1 MKKYAYVL
9 GYGLIYP
16 YSVQLDGSLSSLG
29 RPVPSTD
36 AVDIACS
43 NASAFQRGG
52 NYIFL
57 ANQSSNQTVGT
68 GAISIYRIDDDGS
81 LTPNIQHYTNGVQS
95 MPSHIVGFY
104 TGSNTY
110 DIYIDNFIQADDQNP
125 LTEQIPGF
133 RFSPPSTIRPW
144 NKQVIGLPDTVVGD
158 VADLELVSTP
168 GADPSYQA
176 QILFAL
182 YRNTP
187 ANKTQVVAL
196 ETSAFGLSYR
206 GSGEVDSTSEGYAL
220 AANLKFAYVIFGTTS
235 TNGPT
240 PLQVAGF
247 KLDGSGRQFTPLGNV
262 AQLNG
267 SGTACVISPN
277 GKYLFIGVTG
287 DMLDSQGAN
296 VVASYKIGSDG
307 LLSKADQKPCGP
319 IGLKISTLTVDP
331 SGKYLYAMSESD
343 GSIQVYEVNDDDGS
357 LTPKPTI
364 PVDNGSG
371 AGLLGM
377 VIIDV

>member
-1 MKKYAYVL
+1 MKKFAYFL
-9 GYGLIYP
+9 GYGVVYP
-16 YSVQLDGSLSSLG
+16 YSVQPDGSLSSLG

-36 AVDIACS
+36 AVDIACA

-57 ANQSSNQTVGT
+57 ANQSNNVTVSM
-68 GAISIYRIDDDGS
+68 GAISIYHVNDDGS

-95 MPSHIVGFY
+95 EPSYIVGFY

-110 DIYIDNFIQADDQNP
+110 DIYIDNYIQADEQNP

-133 RFSPPSTIRPW
+133 RFSPPDTVRPW
-144 NKQVIGLPDTVVGD
+144 NKKVNGLPDSVVGD

-187 ANKTQVVAL
+187 ANKTQIVAL
-196 ETSAFGLSYR
+196 ETSAFGLSYL
-206 GSGEVDSTSEGYAL
+206 GSGEVVGTGQGYAL
-220 AANLKFAYVIFGTTS
+220 AANLKFAYVIFGTTP
-235 TNGPT
+235 TNAPT

-267 SGTACVISPN
+267 SGTACAISPN

-287 DMLDSQGAN
+287 DMLDDQGAN

-307 LLSKADQKPCGP
+307 FLSKSDQKPCGS
-319 IGLKISTLTVDP
+319 IGLKISALTVDP
-331 SGKYLYAMSESD
+331 SGKYLYAMSEYE
-343 GSIQVYEVNDDDGS
+343 GNVYVYEVNDDDGS
-357 LTPKPTI
+357 LTPKPSIT
-364 PVDNGSG
+364 VDNGNG
-371 AGLLGM
+371 AGLFGM